1 MSRTTWP
8 KLISARMFG
17 EKVSARLA
25 ALRIDVT
32 GDFELGEDLLEEFHR
47 ESLFSTSSPI
57 LSNGRPS
64 SCAMPKSMERAQSVF
79 AAFGNFHRDVEL
91 NSLDH

>member
-8 KLISARMFG
+8 KLISRGCLAR
-17 EKVSARLA
+17 KVSARLA

-47 ESLFSTSSPI
+47 ESLLFDELANLEQTDD
-57 LSNGRPS
+57 RV
-64 SCAMPKSMERAQSVF
+64 RARCR
-79 AAFGNFHRDVEL
+79 NR
-91 NSLDH
+91 